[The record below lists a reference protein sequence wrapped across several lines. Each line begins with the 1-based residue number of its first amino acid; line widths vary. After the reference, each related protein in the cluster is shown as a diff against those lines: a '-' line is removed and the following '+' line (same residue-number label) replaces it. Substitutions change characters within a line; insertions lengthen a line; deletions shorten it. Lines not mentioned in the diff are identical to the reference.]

1 MRLAWAFIKR
11 DFLIVRSYR
20 MAFALQLGGILVAV
34 PIFYFLGDVF
44 GDASSGYL
52 EKYGG
57 NFFAFLLIGIAFLD
71 YHAISL
77 RSFSQSVRDSQLT
90 GTLELVL
97 LSPTSL
103 TQVLLYSSLWVYLF
117 TSVRFLLYLLVGI
130 LFGLELQQANVPA
143 ALATLLLGVASFASL
158 GIFSASA
165 IMLIKRGES
174 INVALAM
181 TSLFLGGVLYPIE
194 VMPGW
199 LQALSKFLPITHALE
214 AMRMALI
221 AGQPTLELVPNFLI
235 LALFAIVLFP
245 LSLASFSAAVKRT
258 KATGTLGQY

>member
-20 MAFALQLGGILVAV
+20 AAFALQIGAIPVTVLL
-34 PIFYFLGDVF
+34 FHFLGSVF
-44 GDASSGYL
+44 GDAGSEYL

-57 NFFAFLLIGIAFLD
+57 NFFAFLLIGVAFLD

-77 RSFSQSVRDSQLT
+77 RSFSQSVRDGQLT

-103 TQVLLYSSLWVYLF
+103 TKVLLYSSLWVYLF
-117 TSVRFLLYLLVGI
+117 TSLRFSLYLLTGF
-130 LFGLELQQANVPA
+130 LFGLEFYEANLLA
-143 ALATLLLGVASFASL
+143 AVVTLLLGVASFAAL

-165 IMLIKRGES
+165 IMLIKRGDALT
-174 INVALAM
+174 VALAM
-181 TSLFLGGVLYPIE
+181 TSMFLGGVLYPIE
-194 VMPGW
+194 VMPEW
-199 LQALSKFLPITHALE
+199 LQTFSNFLPITHALE

-221 AGQPTLELVPNFLI
+221 AGRSTAELIPNFLI
-235 LALFAIVLFP
+235 LALFALVLLP